1 MNVGGFRGPEN
12 QEGRRKKK
20 LSFMERFSDFRF
32 IGWIPEKKGAQAMR
46 ERVLLSVIFI
56 GMILSGLAAVPAMV
70 LALRERLWFLL
81 GLDLVVFSC
90 GLGLLMA
97 KELRYE
103 IRAWTA
109 SVLIYVVGV
118 YVVFFFGFLSGGP
131 IWLFSFAVV
140 CGLLLGVKPA
150 IVGIC
155 INALTLG
162 VLAWLHFSTSLG
174 ADAPFFSTG
183 LNALAAGANF
193 LFLNTLVAISCALLI
208 ENEKRTSF
216 SLKNEKSKLLES
228 KRRLEEEIVS
238 RKEAEH
244 KQGELARE
252 LEILHTTAMEFV
264 SISKEE
270 SLYHLIGRRI
280 REILGDVVVVV
291 NSFDPQTRQFCV
303 MAVEGMS
310 FRAGRILD
318 ILGRNP
324 VGMISTLDDEIAE
337 QKLKS
342 GKLMEGPAGVHEM
355 SFGAVPK
362 AIGLSLEKLLG
373 IRRIHVIGFVRKGDL
388 FGSAV
393 IVDRNPSLD
402 SDLHKNRS
410 LVEAYVNQAALALL
424 RNRFERELRESE
436 ERYRHL
442 VNNAPAGIYEIDLQ
456 NNAITNVND
465 VMCDYTGYSREEF
478 LTLNSLAL
486 IAEES
491 LAHFVERG
499 RALFVGDDLEPTEYR
514 IRRKDGSVFWAR
526 FHSNA
531 VYAEGMPVKVTV
543 VVHDITE
550 VKSLEKDKRQ
560 LQESLLEARK
570 MEAVGTLAGGIAHQ
584 FNNAL
589 SVVSASMDLL
599 ELGLDGD
606 AENKKY
612 IDGVKE
618 AVQKMTGLTS
628 QLLAYAR
635 GGKYFVRI
643 ISLNRFVSEV
653 LPAILPGFSSSI
665 QVETDLSPEVLPVE
679 ADPNQMKA
687 VLSAVLTNAA
697 EAMEEGGC
705 IRIAC
710 QNQTVEE
717 GDLKEYPG
725 LVPGAYI
732 ALIIEDNGKGMDRQT
747 LQKIFDPFFTT
758 KFQGRGLA
766 IPAVLG
772 IVKNHRG
779 WIDVDSA
786 IGRGTTVRILLP
798 AFEE

>member
-1 MNVGGFRGPEN
+1 MAGRFADGVMKRFGAFRSPG
-12 QEGRRKKK
+12 Q
-20 LSFMERFSDFRF
+20 FS
-32 IGWIPEKKGAQAMR
+32 KGKRSQGVR
-46 ERVLLSVIFI
+46 ERILFVMILIGTGFAAISFIPGAFLTLREGLWPVLAMNTAVLTCGVLL
-56 GMILSGLAAVPAMV
+56 LAAK
-70 LALRERLWFLL
+70 RL
-81 GLDLVVFSC
+81 DYRT
-90 GLGLLMA
+90 
-97 KELRYE
+97 K
-103 IRAWTA
+103 AWTA
-109 SVLIYVVGV
+109 CLLIYAVGA
-118 YVVFFFGFLSGGP
+118 YVVLFFGFLSGGP
-131 IWLFSFAVV
+131 IWLFAFGVM
-140 CGLLLGVKPA
+140 CGLLLGVKA
-150 IVGIC
+150 AVIGIVL
-155 INALTLG
+155 NAATLLFF
-162 VLAWLHFSTSLG
+162 VYVHSATSLG
-174 ADAPFFSTG
+174 QGLPFFASWLHCLTAFG
-183 LNALAAGANF
+183 GFVLM
-193 LFLNTLVAISCALLI
+193 NTVTAVSCSLI
-208 ENEKRTSF
+208 LEDEADVSF
-216 SLKNEKSKLLES
+216 SLRREKSKLLES

-244 KQGELARE
+244 RQRELARE

-264 SISKEE
+264 SISEEE
-270 SLYHLIGRRI
+270 SLYHLIGKRI

-291 NSFDPQTRQFCV
+291 NSFEPQTRQFCT
-303 MAVEGMS
+303 MAVEGVS
-310 FRAGRILD
+310 SRAGRILD

-362 AIGLSLEKLLG
+362 AVGLSLEKLLG

-456 NNAITNVND
+456 DNTITNVND
-465 VMCDYTGYSREEF
+465 VMCDYTGYAREEF
-478 LTLNSLAL
+478 LTLNPLEL
-486 IAEES
+486 LTEES

-499 RALFVGDDLEPTEYR
+499 QELLTGNDLPESTEYR
-514 IRRKDGSVFWAR
+514 MRRKDGSGFWAR

-531 VYAEGMPVKVTV
+531 VYVEGVPVKATV

-550 VKSLEKDKRQ
+550 VKTLEKDKRQ

-570 MEAVGTLAGGIAHQ
+570 MEAVGTLAGGIAHR

-599 ELGLDGD
+599 ELGADGG

-643 ISLNRFVSEV
+643 ISLNRFLSEV
-653 LPAILPGFSSSI
+653 LPAILPQFSSSI

-679 ADPNQMKA
+679 ADPNQVKA
-687 VLSAVLTNAA
+687 MLSAVLTNAA
-697 EAMEEGGC
+697 EAMEEGGF

-766 IPAVLG
+766 MPAVWG
-772 IVKNHRG
+772 IVKNHGG